1 MKIHTVEIAFNC
13 SKCDD
18 NLPNRTVYN
27 RHMKSHSKSK
37 PVAPDQD
44 YTDKNIHEKNAHWC
58 ETDTKIAILESLVES
73 LNG

>member
-1 MKIHTVEIAFNC
+1 MKIYTVEIAFNC

-44 YTDKNIHEKNAHWC
+44 YTDKNIHKKNAQLPIGVKLTPKLQFWNHW
-58 ETDTKIAILESLVES
+58 
-73 LNG
+73 